1 MFKYAIEFSKNGTI
15 CYISHLDLM
24 RVFKRAFKKAG
35 IKQSYSKGFNPHP
48 KMGFAQP
55 LSLGY
60 RGLKE
65 YMEFETTEDYEP
77 EYLKKAL
84 SDMMPDGLNITS
96 CKRLEGMKK
105 TMAAMT
111 EAAEYMIAIP
121 LKKELG
127 LTGEKMSDIFMA
139 RENIIRMKKQKKKK
153 EFAEVDIKPMIR
165 NIIFTPEK
173 EKLFLTAELDSG
185 STSNLSPELL
195 IEAIEELFGIETPR
209 NEIEVMRTKIK
220 FQNM

>member
-1 MFKYAIEFSKNGTI
+1 MFKYAIEFSKKGTI

-35 IKQSYSKGFNPHP
+35 IKQAYSQGFNPHP

-60 RGLKE
+60 WGLKE

-77 EYLKKAL
+77 AYLEKTL
-84 SDMMPDGLNITS
+84 SDMMPEGLDIIS
-96 CKRLEGMKK
+96 CKRFEGMKK

-121 LKKELG
+121 LKEEFA
-127 LTGEKMSDIFMA
+127 LTGEQMRDSFA
-139 RENIIRMKKQKKKK
+139 AQENIIRLKKQKRKK
-153 EFAEVDIKPMIR
+153 ELVGVDIKPMIR
-165 NIIFTPEK
+165 DIIFTPEK
-173 EKLFLTAELDSG
+173 EILFITAELDSG
-185 STSNLSPELL
+185 SSSNLSPELL
-195 IEAIEELFGIETPR
+195 IDAVEEFFCIETPR
-209 NEIEVMRTKIK
+209 NEIEVMRTGIK